1 MTNAAAE
8 HNYRP
13 TESKY
18 KGGAHEMYV
27 TYDLEQK
34 TRSGQSAVYPKVKRV
49 YIAGHVKDWTTGVV
63 QKKTGRQVHGVRIE
77 YEQERVGYRRR
88 GYAAHR
94 SEMEYPVKAAAV
106 AATSQRFTQVV
117 EIPERARN
125 VRFYPSQASL
135 PPKYRH
141 AVQQVR

>member
-34 TRSGQSAVYPKVKRV
+34 TRGDQSAMYPKVKRV

-63 QKKTGRQVHGVRIE
+63 RKRTGRQVHGIRIE
-77 YEQERVGYRRR
+77 YEQKRAGYRRK
-88 GYAAHR
+88 GYAGYR
-94 SEMEYPVKAAAV
+94 GEVEYSVEPAAV
-106 AATSQRFTQVV
+106 GATSQRFVQVV
-117 EIPERARN
+117 EVPDSARN
-125 VRFYPSQASL
+125 VQFYPTPAAL
-135 PPKYRH
+135 PAKYRQ
-141 AVQQVR
+141 ALQRVR